1 MTPRDRSRRRLL
13 LGAGAAVLLG
23 RTRLEAQSAPG
34 REHRLRLEVP
44 ILAEEP
50 TAVPVTVG
58 VDHPMEADHF
68 IRWIEVTAEQD
79 PVPDKGRFSFTPGSG
94 RAWAAFTMRSG
105 AGGTI
110 RATAECSRHG
120 RFTVAQEFRVAD
132 GGCTT
137 PPVRTA
143 GERTGHPVI
152 QLPQTV
158 KAGEIIEVRA
168 RVDHGSYTGL
178 ALRGGK
184 VVREA
189 PEYYV
194 RQMLAYWN
202 EDQVAEF
209 RMTSAISPNPLVR
222 FTVRVPR
229 GGTLR
234 VAFVNSEGQRW
245 ETSRSVQV

>member
-1 MTPRDRSRRRLL
+1 MADTSRRRLL
-13 LGAGAAVLLG
+13 LSASAALVLGPGRLHAQGAA
-23 RTRLEAQSAPG
+23 G

-44 ILAEEP
+44 VLAEEP

-58 VDHPMEADHF
+58 VEHPMDPDHF
-68 IRWIEVTAEQD
+68 IRWIEVHADQD

-105 AGGTI
+105 AGGAI
-110 RATAECSRHG
+110 RADAECSKHG
-120 RFTVAQEFRVAD
+120 RFAVTQEFRVAD

-137 PPVRTA
+137 PPTRTS
-143 GERTGHPVI
+143 GDRTGHPVV
-152 QLPQTV
+152 QLPRTV
-158 KAGEIIEVRA
+158 KAGEVVEVRA

-178 ALRGGK
+178 AMRGGK

-194 RQMLAYWN
+194 RQMLAYWDD
-202 EDQVAEF
+202 EPVAEF

-222 FTVRVPR
+222 FTVRIPR

-245 ETSRSVQV
+245 EVSRPVQI